1 MEPIDDSS
9 PVPSPPGDPVEEI
22 AARLNAI
29 LNTAV
34 EGIITIDA
42 RGRMESANPAA
53 QTIFGYAEQEMVGQN
68 VSMLMPEPDRSR
80 HDIYLAN
87 YLRTGEKKIIGIGR
101 EVFGRRKDGT
111 IFPMDLSVSEVLL
124 PGKKLFTG
132 FVRDISERREQEMA
146 LLAMARS
153 LEAKNKELESIVHV
167 ASHDLRAP
175 LVNIQGFTREL
186 EAACAHANEL
196 IAGCPIPNEAGQKLM
211 ATMRHEVNE
220 PLSFIQASVTKI
232 DRLLGGLLR
241 LSRLGRAA
249 LCLENVDMNELM
261 ANVLATME
269 YQLKEVA
276 ATVMVAHL
284 SACKGDAVQLNQ
296 VFSNLIDNAVKYR
309 HPTRPLHLEISA
321 TSAGSEV
328 HYQVRDNG
336 RGIDPAHYAKAFE
349 VFHRLEP
356 GDSEGEGLGLTIAQR
371 IIQRLDGRIWVDNSP
386 GGGSTFH
393 VSLPMASDLSP

>member
-1 MEPIDDSS
+1 MRPIDHSS
-9 PVPSPPGDPVEEI
+9 PVPSQPGDAVEEV

-34 EGIITIDA
+34 EGIITIDD
-42 RGRMESANPAA
+42 RGVMESANPAA
-53 QTIFGYAEQEMVGQN
+53 QTIFRYEEQEMVGQN
-68 VSMLMPEPDRSR
+68 VSMLMPEPDRGR
-80 HDIYLAN
+80 HDSYLAH
-87 YLRTGEKKIIGIGR
+87 YLKTGEKKIIGIGR
-101 EVFGRRKDGT
+101 EVFGRRKNGT
-111 IFPMDLSVSEVLL
+111 IFPMDLSVSEILL
-124 PGKKLFTG
+124 PGRKLFTG

-146 LLAMARS
+146 LIAMARS

-186 EAACAHANEL
+186 ETACAHANDLMAGFPISDEARQTL
-196 IAGCPIPNEAGQKLM
+196 IA
-211 ATMRHEVNE
+211 TMHREVNE

-249 LCLENVDMNELM
+249 LSVENVDMNEVM

-269 YQLKEVA
+269 YQIKEVA
-276 ATVMVAHL
+276 ATIRVTNL
-284 SACKGDAVQLNQ
+284 PPCRGDAVQLNQ

-309 HPTRPLHLEISA
+309 HPTRPLHLEISS
-321 TSAGSEV
+321 TSVGSEV
-328 HYQVRDNG
+328 VYQVRDNG

-356 GDSEGEGLGLTIAQR
+356 GDCEGEGLGLTIAQR
-371 IIQRLDGRIWVDNSP
+371 IIQRLDGRIWLDNSP
-386 GGGSTFH
+386 GGGCTFH
-393 VSLPMASDLSP
+393 VSLPRAANPSP